1 MIALL
6 RLVRP
11 HFLLGGAL
19 LFALGVTA
27 TGGVSPTAYVLG
39 QAMVSAI
46 QLTAHVVNEYAD
58 AAADARVL
66 NRTWFS
72 GGSGAIA
79 DGSVDRHTALR
90 VAWITSGVSLV
101 AIGLV
106 AARSPLAGAIGTAA
120 LAVAWAYSIDP
131 IRLLATGTGEIAT
144 TLVVAAG
151 VPLTGALADGGPVTG
166 ELWWAIG
173 VLLPIH
179 LGMMLGFEVP
189 DLESDRDAGK
199 RVLAVRLGFSAT
211 RRCIVTLFV
220 AGGAILAAGLVTG
233 TLPPGAAWAASA
245 AAPAVMTT
253 AGMARER
260 WAVVTIGSVTTLV
273 VATLGLIGGL
283 SRDLALG

>member
-6 RLVRP
+6 RLMRP

-19 LFALGVTA
+19 LFALGVTTA
-27 TGGVSPTAYVLG
+27 GGVSPTAYVLG
-39 QAMVSAI
+39 QTMVSAI

-58 AAADARVL
+58 AAADAAVR

-72 GGSGAIA
+72 GGSGVIA
-79 DGSVDRHTALR
+79 DGPVGRHTALR
-90 VAWITSGVSLV
+90 VAWVTSGVSLV

-131 IRLLATGTGEIAT
+131 IRLLGTGTGEVVT

-173 VLLPIH
+173 VLLPTH
-179 LGMMLGFEVP
+179 LGMMLGFELP

-199 RVLAVRLGFSAT
+199 RVLAVRLGFSTT
-211 RRCIVTLFV
+211 RRWVVTLFT
-220 AGGAILAAGLVTG
+220 AGGATLAAGVVAG
-233 TLPPGAAWAASA
+233 SLPSGAGWAASA
-245 AAPAVMTT
+245 AAPAVMTA

-260 WAVVTIGSVTTLV
+260 WAVVTLGSVATLV
-273 VATLGLIGGL
+273 VASVGLIGGL
-283 SRDLALG
+283 VA

>member
-6 RLVRP
+6 RLMRP

-19 LFALGVTA
+19 LFALGVTTA
-27 TGGVSPTAYVLG
+27 GGVSPTAYVLG
-39 QAMVSAI
+39 QTMVSAI

-58 AAADARVL
+58 AAADAAVR

-72 GGSGAIA
+72 GGSGVIA
-79 DGSVDRHTALR
+79 DGPVGRHTALR
-90 VAWITSGVSLV
+90 VAWVTSGVSLV

-131 IRLLATGTGEIAT
+131 IRLLGTGTGEVVT

-173 VLLPIH
+173 VLLPTH
-179 LGMMLGFEVP
+179 LGMMLGFELP

-199 RVLAVRLGFSAT
+199 RVLAVRLGFSTT
-211 RRCIVTLFV
+211 RRCVVTLFT
-220 AGGAILAAGLVTG
+220 AGGATLAAGVVAG
-233 TLPPGAAWAASA
+233 SLPSGAGWAASA
-245 AAPAVMTT
+245 AAPAVMTA

-260 WAVVTIGSVTTLV
+260 WAVVTLGSVATLV
-273 VATLGLIGGL
+273 VASVGLIGGL
-283 SRDLALG
+283 VA